1 MVLLVSIVMMVW
13 WCLRAT
19 AHPQVFLV
27 MYCRVQRK
35 TFESVVSLRRKQVCV
50 CMCVYVCVC
59 VCIHT
64 YIYIYTYVDGC
75 LVRWIVEDD
84 ADRSAAATKDIADL
98 QLEDVRVV
106 ASSRY
111 EDVLNGCKKNEIK

>member
-1 MVLLVSIVMMVW
+1 MWVLQCGYYIRVGGWVGGWVGVFVW
-13 WCLRAT
+13 GG
-19 AHPQVFLV
+19 V
-27 MYCRVQRK
+27 Y
-35 TFESVVSLRRKQVCV
+35 VCV
-50 CMCVYVCVC
+50 CMCVCVYTY
-59 VCIHT
+59 I

>member
-1 MVLLVSIVMMVW
+1 VLAVAVVGY
-13 WCLRAT
+13 T
-19 AHPQVFLV
+19 N
-27 MYCRVQRK
+27 K
-35 TFESVVSLRRKQVCV
+35 TRSLMNVYNNGRRKSL
-50 CMCVYVCVC
+50 CVYMCGYCSVG
-59 VCIHT
+59 IT
-64 YIYIYTYVDGC
+64 YGSYIYIYTYVDGC

-111 EDVLNGCKKNEIK
+111 EDVLNGCKKTR

>member
-1 MVLLVSIVMMVW
+1 MGGRVGGCVCVW
-13 WCLRAT
+13 GG
-19 AHPQVFLV
+19 
-27 MYCRVQRK
+27 
-35 TFESVVSLRRKQVCV
+35 V

-59 VCIHT
+59 VYTYI